1 MPAGGSRIEEASASE
16 SRDDAALAHV
26 GGSEE
31 ATSAA
36 MGKDKIYAQMDEL
49 EQECIL
55 ELGWTAEGWDAGDEE
70 PFEKPWSSLSENE
83 QDAAKTLGLD
93 HRDFAARETADTV
106 QRLNSGNEDT
116 GIEHEVP
123 DSHRMKVEGPENNPM
138 PNIVAEEGV
147 PPVLAP
153 AGGEQPESSGGSVA
167 VADGDGWDDWE
178 EVGSAS
184 SDVPTGDEK
193 PLSPRMATLPT
204 LLESDERSSEEE
216 PTADPGAGA
225 ANKMMPAT
233 TEEDSPGLAEA
244 QTDGSILRGDYDA
257 AEAAAERAEALL
269 ATQQGQGVV
278 GSLVGHPMAPAAE
291 GKATAKATATADAEE
306 VDSLERLL
314 AGYRKP
320 GRAAELARTSRQ
332 KRGALS
338 VTAVEKLQRWPAME
352 AAAAQKVVDV
362 QELGRA
368 YVAAT
373 ASQPPMEALPGGAT
387 ADGGGGG
394 GGDDLSS
401 STPTVLQQLEEDARA
416 HMQEVRAQHQAAAQ
430 AVARAEAEAQGLVQ
444 EAHDRAARVLA
455 GAEEAAGRRSAA
467 KGLALQKV
475 TEALAEAERVSKEV
489 KKTEQRARLVMF
501 DARNQAN
508 DNMQQAGRQLA
519 EAQQEADAV
528 KAAAAAAAAS
538 ERSTAQQ
545 EVMAVHEEA
554 VAMLAARTEVAQA
567 EAAAHSARLRAERE
581 AHEQELEAAS
591 QAEAAARSAQLRAE
605 REAHEQELE
614 AASQA
619 EAAARLA
626 QLRAEREAHEQELE
640 AASQAE
646 AAAHSARLRAERE
659 AHEQELEARKRVA
672 EQEAAIARAHAAVAA
687 QELQAER
694 RRHAEQ
700 VSRLGV
706 ACMG

>member
-1 MPAGGSRIEEASASE
+1 MPAGGSRIEEAAAG
-16 SRDDAALAHV
+16 DAALAHV
-26 GGSEE
+26 AGSEE

-36 MGKDKIYAQMDEL
+36 MGKDKMYAQMDEL
-49 EQECIL
+49 EQECTL
-55 ELGWTAEGWDAGDEE
+55 ELGWTAKGWDAGDEE

-83 QDAAKTLGLD
+83 QDAATTLGFD
-93 HRDFAARETADTV
+93 HRDFAARETADTA
-106 QRLNSGNEDT
+106 QQLNGGNEDT
-116 GIEHEVP
+116 GVEHEVSG
-123 DSHRMKVEGPENNPM
+123 SHHMKAEGPESSPM
-138 PNIVAEEGV
+138 PIIVAEEGV

-178 EVGSAS
+178 EADSAS
-184 SDVPTGDEK
+184 SDVPAGDEM

-204 LLESDERSSEEE
+204 LLESDECSSEEE

-225 ANKMMPAT
+225 ANKMPAT
-233 TEEDSPGLAEA
+233 TEADSPGKAEA
-244 QTDGSILRGDYDA
+244 QTDGSILRARREAEAFLSRGDYDA

-306 VDSLERLL
+306 ADSLERLL

-401 STPTVLQQLEEDARA
+401 PTPTVLQQLEEHAQA

-444 EAHDRAARVLA
+444 EAQDRAARVLA
-455 GAEEAAGRRSAA
+455 GAEEAAERRSAA
-467 KGLALQKV
+467 KGLALQTV
-475 TEALAEAERVSKEV
+475 AEALAEAERVSKEV
-489 KKTEQRARLVMF
+489 EKTEQRARLVMF

-528 KAAAAAAAAS
+528 RAAAAAAAAS

-567 EAAAHSARLRAERE
+567 EAAAHSAQLRAERE

-591 QAEAAARSAQLRAE
+591 QAEAAAHSAQLRAE

-619 EAAARLA
+619 EAAAR
-626 QLRAEREAHEQELE
+626 
-640 AASQAE
+640 
-646 AAAHSARLRAERE
+646 SARLRAERE
-659 AHEQELEARKRVA
+659 AHDQELEARKRAA